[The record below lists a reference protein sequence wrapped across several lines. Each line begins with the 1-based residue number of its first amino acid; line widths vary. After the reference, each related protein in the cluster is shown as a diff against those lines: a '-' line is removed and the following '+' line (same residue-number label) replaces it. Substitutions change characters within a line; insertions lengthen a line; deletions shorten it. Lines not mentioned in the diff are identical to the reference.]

1 MSDNSTFDVGTVIEQ
16 AIKVISNPLGFYRD
30 MNKSGGYSEP
40 VIFLLVMA
48 VASGL
53 VTALLAMINLLP
65 VPVGAGLGMIIIL
78 PIAALIGGFIGAAIL
93 FVVWKLMGST
103 ESYETAYRCVAY
115 TSAIMPIVTVLSVIP
130 YLGTLVRVV
139 WGTYLIIS
147 ASIRVHNREKNTS
160 YIVFGILGALGLL
173 MSINAERA
181 QREMAS
187 NMEQYSRA
195 MEESMKDL
203 GEMTPEEAGRAVGEF
218 MKGME
223 DAAREAEQSA
233 TE

>member
-16 AIKVISNPLGFYRD
+16 AIKVISSPLGFYRD

-53 VTALLAMINLLP
+53 LTALLAMINLLP

-103 ESYETAYRCVAY
+103 ENYETAYRCVAY

-187 NMEQYSRA
+187 NMDQYSRA